1 RTGADKNFEK
11 LPWELGLIVFGHN
24 VPQKISVDFQ
34 RTNSGLA
41 KTSILKPV
49 FRRKVN
55 EPAGLLTID
64 PNIIGLLADTC
75 RAEGKSVLRR
85 NRQTSN
91 RSTGKRA
98 NRQTG

>member
-41 KTSILKPV
+41 KTFILKPI
-49 FRRKVN
+49 
-55 EPAGLLTID
+55 EPARCSGHRLTAW
-64 PNIIGLLADTC
+64 LF
-75 RAEGKSVLRR
+75 
-85 NRQTSN
+85 
-91 RSTGKRA
+91 
-98 NRQTG
+98 